1 MTAKIRV
8 KLKSFDHR
16 LIDRSV
22 AELVAVA
29 KRTGATISG
38 PIPLPTRI
46 EKFTVLRSVHV
57 NKKSRE
63 QFEIRTHKRLIDIM
77 NTNPDTVDALMKLQ
91 LPAGVNVDIKS

>member
-1 MTAKIRV
+1 MSTRIRV
-8 KLKSFDHR
+8 KLKAFDHR

-22 AELVAVA
+22 AEIVSTA
-29 KRTGATISG
+29 KRTGAQVSG

-46 EKFTVLRSVHV
+46 EKFTILRSVHV
-57 NKKSRE
+57 NKKARE